1 MPESLPTVTRQ
12 DLALCVNPADG
23 HLTGTAT
30 KEILMTVDY
39 ATLLAAVSAGGSSA
53 LSSVTLLRPAAG
65 TQATVAPA
73 KYVSAR
79 SNESVYLYDT
89 RYIDGEPLRTV
100 LIDSSQ
106 SQSNRIEQAITDAI
120 TDGHPLLW
128 RIPRIRVTYSRD
140 GRTEEYTDLTLPH
153 RVFDAHI
160 RAGHVDGTP
169 TTETPSYRAARNAS
183 PANARALFDL
193 SPVSLVFGSWD
204 ASRKARQGRW
214 PSAVTGEIVGVLADQ
229 QLVDDPRKG
238 GARVDPVG
246 MGLQLT
252 QAELLKLAEVQREE
266 MSDKTYTKIKSEAK
280 TSKASTLG
288 FGGIPP
294 TLDALGGV
302 ACSTIIRSRV
312 LSFATFRQI
321 RFGAGAR
328 GDAAC
333 RAVLAALAL
342 NGIARADAELYLRAH
357 CHLVEAGPSLTELD
371 LRAGETRA
379 LVLPSIE
386 EADALL
392 EESLADAKEH
402 AGVDWDGQIL
412 EVRGNPVVIEGRVD
426 ESED

>member
-1 MPESLPTVTRQ
+1 
-12 DLALCVNPADG
+12 
-23 HLTGTAT
+23 
-30 KEILMTVDY
+30 MTVDY

-65 TQATVAPA
+65 AQATVAPA
-73 KYVSAR
+73 KYVSVG

-89 RYIDGEPLRTV
+89 RYIGGEPLRTV

-106 SQSNRIEQAITDAI
+106 SQSNRIEQVITDAI
-120 TDGHPLLW
+120 TDGHPLLL
-128 RIPRIRVTYSRD
+128 RIPRIRVTYSRE
-140 GRTEEYTDLTLPH
+140 GHAEEYTDFTLPH

-169 TTETPSYRAARNAS
+169 TTETPRYRAARNAS

-204 ASRKARQGRW
+204 ASRRARQGRW

-229 QLVDDPRKG
+229 QLDARNTPRKG
-238 GARVDPVG
+238 GARIDPVG
-246 MGLQLT
+246 MSVQLPGHAL
-252 QAELLKLAEVQREE
+252 AELAHAQRAEL
-266 MSDKTYTKIKSEAK
+266 SSATYAKIAASAK
-280 TSKASTLG
+280 KAGAVESASSLG

-321 RFGAGAR
+321 RFGAGAH

-357 CHLVEAGPSLTELD
+357 CHLVEAGPSMTELD
-371 LRAGETRA
+371 LRGGETQA
-379 LVLPSIE
+379 VVLPSIE

-392 EESLADAKEH
+392 EEALAGAKGH
-402 AGVDWDGQIL
+402 AGVDWNGQIL
-412 EVRGNPVVIEGRVD
+412 EVRGNPVVVEGRAD